1 MARRRRGRAG
11 SDADAAPPDAAAPAS
26 VPWSPCEGGLLIAVR
41 ATPRGGRDALD
52 GLARDAEG
60 RPALALRVSA
70 PPDNGRANAA
80 VEALLARL
88 LGVPRSAVRV
98 ERGATARVKRLR
110 AEGEPEALAARL
122 AEALA
127 QARKDD

>member
-1 MARRRRGRAG
+1 M
-11 SDADAAPPDAAAPAS
+11 
-26 VPWSPCEGGLLIAVR
+26 LIAVR